1 MRKKIPFTK
10 KVRVLCFCIRSGY
23 DEQLAAQRYHVP
35 LHLVQEWLVKF
46 EDGDVE
52 AFLGPQESISKKELD
67 RAALDLSD
75 AIIDLG
81 ERLERIQHD
90 LI

>member
-1 MRKKIPFTK
+1 M
-10 KVRVLCFCIRSGY
+10 
-23 DEQLAAQRYHVP
+23 
-35 LHLVQEWLVKF
+35 KF
-46 EDGDVE
+46 EDGNVE
-52 AFLGPQESISKKELD
+52 ALLGPQESISKKELD